1 MCMYK
6 TKTTKDEKHSIA
18 LAKIEMENIKIKMY
32 TKYE

>member
-18 LAKIEMENIKIKMY
+18 LAKIEMENIKIKIY